1 MVVIMIKKAK
11 LALAIAI
18 APLCNTTQANTDG
31 DLYGLNLTQ
40 LMNVEVLSATKRP
53 QTLADTAAAMHVISQ
68 DDIRRSGATTL
79 PEILRQAPGLEV
91 ARINA
96 HTWAVTA
103 RGFQSQFANKLLVLV
118 DGRSVYTPLFSGV
131 YWDAEIPMLEDI
143 DRIEI
148 IRGPGSSVWGS
159 NAVNGVINIITRH
172 SADTVGQVITAGAG
186 DVEKRFVRAR
196 SGHEYENGSVR
207 VSAQYRDQDQSID
220 AASGSMS
227 DDEYEAR
234 AVGIRTDWDAGG
246 QDRFTLQ
253 SDYQNLKKNNDIA
266 LHEDVAAAVPQFEE
280 DIGSDN
286 ANVLFR
292 WQRPFSSGDSQEI
305 QTYVD
310 WTDRNESTYA
320 YRRTTVDVDYQYNLH
335 QMAEHRL
342 TTGLNYRYIADHFEG
357 TFAFDL
363 GEPDLEY
370 DQGTFFLQDEISF
383 SRQFA
388 TILGVKLESTAVN
401 EFEYQPTARFLWT
414 PNDDLTLWTAVSR
427 AIATPSRAAQGITVR
442 NGLPAATEARIRQL
456 AAIRFPTL
464 VNGTVYGKLTG
475 NEQYD
480 SESVTAYEIGY
491 RHQITE
497 RLFVDA
503 TTYYN
508 DYKNLRTFDARPATV
523 TLDVPNLAYTYVYN
537 LTYGNKA
544 EAHST
549 GFELAANWAP
559 LQSWQLKLSYTYF
572 NLVVDP
578 DAGHDG
584 LGAQELS
591 DQSPMHQALLRSQHE
606 LGEQWEFDW
615 AVKQYDELPND
626 EIERYTDMDL
636 RLGYRAT
643 PEVDL
648 SLVGRDIFSSP
659 RAEFQDTIQGPYRT
673 EMARS
678 VHLQATWRPD

>member
-1 MVVIMIKKAK
+1 MVVNMIKKTM
-11 LALAIAI
+11 LALAL
-18 APLCNTTQANTDG
+18 APLCTTTQADSDG
-31 DLYGLNLTQ
+31 DLYGLELTQ
-40 LMNVEVLSATKRP
+40 LMNVEVVSATKRP

-131 YWDAEIPMLEDI
+131 YWDAEMPLLEDI
-143 DRIEI
+143 DRIEV

-172 SADTVGQVITAGAG
+172 SADTVGQVVTAGAG
-186 DVEKRFVRAR
+186 DIEKRFVRAR
-196 SGHEYENGSVR
+196 SGHEFGNGTLR
-207 VSAQYRDQDQSID
+207 VSGQYRDQDQSYSAGGD
-220 AASGSMS
+220 SRS
-227 DDEYEAR
+227 DDEYEAK
-234 AVGIRTDWDAGG
+234 AFGLRTDWDNGDS
-246 QDRFTLQ
+246 DRFTLQ
-253 SDYQNLKKNNDIA
+253 GDYQNLKKNNNLA
-266 LHEDVAAAVPQFEE
+266 LYPYVAAQIPEFQE

-286 ANVLFR
+286 ANLLLR
-292 WQRPFSSGDSQEI
+292 WEHPFSNGDSQEV

-335 QMAEHRL
+335 QMTMNRL
-342 TTGLNYRYIADHFEG
+342 TLGLNYRFISDHFEG

-363 GEPDLEY
+363 NEPDLDY
-370 DQGTFFLQDEISF
+370 DQGTLFLQDEISF
-383 SRQFA
+383 SSQFA
-388 TILGVKLESTAVN
+388 TILGVKLESTAFTD
-401 EFEYQPTARFLWT
+401 FEYQPTARFLWT
-414 PNDDLTLWTAVSR
+414 PDSDITLWTAVSR

-442 NGLPAATEARIRQL
+442 NGLPAETEARIRQL
-456 AAIRFPTL
+456 AAIRFPAL
-464 VNGTVYGKLTG
+464 VNGTVFGSLTG
-475 NEQYD
+475 NEDYD
-480 SESVTAYEIGY
+480 SESVTAWEIGY
-491 RHQITE
+491 RHQITP
-497 RLFVDA
+497 RVFVDA

-508 DYKNLRTFDARPATV
+508 DYKNLRTFDAVPATV
-523 TLDVPNLAYTYVYN
+523 RLDVPNLAYTYIYN
-537 LTYGNKA
+537 LTYGNQA

-559 LQSWQLKLSYTYF
+559 LEAWQLKLAYSYF
-572 NLVVDP
+572 NLVVEP

-584 LGAQELS
+584 LGALELS
-591 DQSPMHQALLRSQHE
+591 DQSPQHQALLRSQHE
-606 LGEQWEFDW
+606 LGDLWEFDW
-615 AVKQYDELPND
+615 TVKYMDELPDD
-626 EIERYTDMDL
+626 EIEAYTDMDL

-648 SLVGRDIFSSP
+648 ALVGRDIFSSP
-659 RAEFQDTIQGPYRT
+659 RTEFQDTIQGPYRT

-678 VHLQATWRPD
+678 VHLQATWRPE